1 MDKSYLLLF
10 YLRPDFR
17 ILDELELDFVF
28 LHQVFAQ
35 PLFRDELES
44 DELLFDVSF
53 FLVLVQ
59 PAFKIRPCLLEQ
71 TYFLH
76 RSIGLFS

>member
-44 DELLFDVSF
+44 DELLFDVFF